1 MPKSLETRL
10 ESLEQRTLDFDPKP
24 LAALV
29 RAYVLPDDG
38 PDLGPRPP
46 LPPATARAFWG
57 VGDPLGDLLRDMLRT
72 AVEGVP

>member
-10 ESLEQRTLDFDPKP
+10 ESLEQRTQHFDPKP

-29 RAYVLPDDG
+29 RAYVLPDDED
-38 PDLGPRPP
+38 PGPRPP

-57 VGDPLGDLLRDMLRT
+57 VGEPLGDLLRDMLRT